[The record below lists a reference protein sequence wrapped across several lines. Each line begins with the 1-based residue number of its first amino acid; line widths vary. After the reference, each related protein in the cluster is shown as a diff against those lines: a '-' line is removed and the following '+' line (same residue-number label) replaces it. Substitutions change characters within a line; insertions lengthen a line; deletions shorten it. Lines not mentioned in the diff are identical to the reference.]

1 MGVWENG
8 KKQRFCLLP
17 DKDLSISLFAYI
29 VAMLLRFRAISIP
42 GRDPWNT
49 LPEKLVDKYL
59 SQVSFYFVLDYA
71 RIMLEDD
78 NTSRR
83 VFNH

>member
-1 MGVWENG
+1 MGKSKDSVSFPI
-8 KKQRFCLLP
+8 KIYPFLCLFFLYSC
-17 DKDLSISLFAYI
+17 DATAFSCSS
-29 VAMLLRFRAISIP
+29 ISIP
-42 GRDPWNT
+42 GRDPRNT

-83 VFNH
+83 VFNY

>member
-1 MGVWENG
+1 
-8 KKQRFCLLP
+8 
-17 DKDLSISLFAYI
+17 
-29 VAMLLRFRAISIP
+29 MLLRFRAISIP
-42 GRDPWNT
+42 GRDPRNT